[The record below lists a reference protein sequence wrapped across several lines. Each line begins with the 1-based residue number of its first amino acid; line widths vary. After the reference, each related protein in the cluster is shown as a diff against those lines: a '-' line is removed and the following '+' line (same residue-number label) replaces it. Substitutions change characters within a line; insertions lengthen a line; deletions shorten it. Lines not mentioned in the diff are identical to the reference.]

1 MRAKFELLKIIL
13 VESSA
18 EIRTI
23 TYSGREFWNSQK
35 FTILDYLKVLSIEM
49 YLEIK
54 VVSK

>member
-1 MRAKFELLKIIL
+1 MRAKFELLKITL
-13 VESSA
+13 VESSD
-18 EIRTI
+18 IRII
-23 TYSGREFWNSQK
+23 TYSGREFWNFQK